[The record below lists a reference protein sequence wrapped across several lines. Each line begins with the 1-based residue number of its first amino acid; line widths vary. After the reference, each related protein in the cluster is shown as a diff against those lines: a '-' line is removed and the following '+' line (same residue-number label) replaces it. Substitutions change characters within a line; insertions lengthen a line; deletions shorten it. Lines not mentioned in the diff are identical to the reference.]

1 MFSESSTKTILAAMI
16 IFTAGCGGSD
26 GRREK
31 EPIQDKMRAQ
41 PQELTLKGCVQSGN
55 LETTF
60 VLRNAHVQPAPVN
73 SAAQSRPSSPS
84 APITEG
90 SIVQLMAGN
99 NDDLQQHV
107 GKEVS
112 VRGTIADTGENT
124 IGTAGTRGNEVPS
137 GDRSMAADKSK
148 GFAEKKQAED
158 GRIARESMANGSAPI
173 LRVLEI
179 TPTGGACTEQHR
191 ER

>member
-1 MFSESSTKTILAAMI
+1 MFSGSSTKTILAAMI
-16 IFTAGCGGSD
+16 AASVACGGSD

-31 EPIQDKMRAQ
+31 EPLQDRMRAQ

-55 LETTF
+55 LETAF

-73 SAAQSRPSSPS
+73 SSAQSQPASPS

-90 SIVQLMAGN
+90 SVVQLISSS
-99 NDDLQQHV
+99 DDLRQHV
-107 GKEVS
+107 GKEVI
-112 VRGTIADTGENT
+112 VRGTIAETGENT
-124 IGTAGTRGNEVPS
+124 IGTSGTQGSEVPS

-148 GFAEKKQAED
+148 SFEEKKKAEA
-158 GRIARESMANGSAPI
+158 GRIARESMANGSAPS

-179 TPTGGACTEQHR
+179 RATGEACTEQHR

>member
-1 MFSESSTKTILAAMI
+1 MLSGNAMKTVLAAMI
-16 IFTAGCGGSD
+16 ATSVACGGSD

-31 EPIQDKMRAQ
+31 EPLQDRMRAQ

-55 LETTF
+55 LETAF

-73 SAAQSRPSSPS
+73 SSAQSQPASPS

-90 SIVQLMAGN
+90 SVVQLISSS
-99 NDDLQQHV
+99 DDLRQHV
-107 GKEVS
+107 GKEVT

-124 IGTAGTRGNEVPS
+124 IGTSGTQGNEVPS

-148 GFAEKKQAED
+148 SFEEKKKAEA
-158 GRIARESMANGSAPI
+158 GRIARESMANGSAPS

-179 TPTGGACTEQHR
+179 RPTGEGCTEQHR